1 MGPHVTIC
9 PSTRGPLSPRFFF
22 SFAAGGLRFQ
32 GERVDSGHTLA
43 VWRAADLTLLVTSLL
58 SGADIEEHVK
68 LLRAHAAQGAQ
79 CNCSP

>member
-1 MGPHVTIC
+1 MAIC
-9 PSTRGPLSPRFFF
+9 PSTRGPSPHPVSFFA
-22 SFAAGGLRFQ
+22 FAAGGLRFQ

-79 CNCSP
+79 TRLLT

>member
-1 MGPHVTIC
+1 MGLNGSMSIH
-9 PSTRGPLSPRFFF
+9 SWPLPSPRV
-22 SFAAGGLRFQ
+22 SLVCHTGGLRFQ

-79 CNCSP
+79 TRLLT